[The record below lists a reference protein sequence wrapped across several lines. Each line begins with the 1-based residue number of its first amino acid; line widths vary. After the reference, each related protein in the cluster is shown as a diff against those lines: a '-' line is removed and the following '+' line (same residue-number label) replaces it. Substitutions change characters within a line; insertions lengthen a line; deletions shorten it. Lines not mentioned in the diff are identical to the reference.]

1 MPGMALPAPP
11 LNKPHDHHA
20 VDAVYEQASTIFRI
34 AWSAIHDRVE
44 RGEAR
49 LPREIIWLGGAPGAG
64 KGTNTPFILRER
76 GISVPPIVT
85 SDLLTSPEMK
95 RLKDAGNLVG
105 DADVVRLL
113 FERLLDPL
121 HATGVIVDGFPR
133 TRVQVEC
140 VKLLYQRMLDLR
152 AQHRHGPLGACFPKP
167 IFQIV
172 VLYVEEKESVERQL
186 KRGRSIIAANQRVR
200 ETGEGQLQEE
210 RATDMA
216 EDACRKRYRVFME
229 QTYAVLQSLKQHFHF
244 HVINAQGDLASV
256 ERAIISEFQYQS
268 SLELDDETF
277 DAIHHIPLASEIV
290 VAAGQHLVERLEGYQ
305 RDQDELFHRV
315 VSVIDRDFV
324 PVILLH
330 AMTGLAKITSDNELF
345 ADPRTMAML
354 VDVLNERGYRTT
366 ATVESRE
373 VPSRIDP
380 VTHYIICTKKPRYRF
395 ELRFQGSQIRRGI

>member
-1 MPGMALPAPP
+1 MSQPVLP
-11 LNKPHDHHA
+11 LVKPHDLHA
-20 VDAVYEQASTIFRI
+20 VDAVHEQAATIFRT
-34 AWSAIHDRVE
+34 AWAQIQERVE
-44 RGEAR
+44 RGVAR

-76 GISVPPIVT
+76 GITAPPIVT
-85 SDLLTSPEMK
+85 SELLDTPEMR

-105 DADVVRLL
+105 DTDVVRLL
-113 FERLLDPL
+113 FERLIAPE
-121 HATGVIVDGFPR
+121 HTIGVLVDGFPR

-140 VKLLYQRMLDLR
+140 VKLLWQRMLDLR
-152 AQHRHGPLGACFPKP
+152 TQHRHDALAPAFPRP

-172 VLYVEEKESVERQL
+172 ILYVEEPESVERQL
-186 KRGRSIIAANQRVR
+186 KRGRAIIAANHRVR

-268 SLELDDETF
+268 SLELDEETF

-290 VAAGQHLVERLEGYQ
+290 IAARQHLVERLEGYQ
-305 RDQDELFHRV
+305 RDHDALFHRV
-315 VSVIDRDFV
+315 VSVIERDFV
-324 PVILLH
+324 PVIVLH
-330 AMTGLAKITSDNELF
+330 AITGLAKITSDNELF
-345 ADPRTMAML
+345 ADPQALAML

-366 ATVESRE
+366 ATVEQRE
-373 VPSRIDP
+373 VPTRIDP
-380 VTHYIICTKKPRYRF
+380 ATHVIICAKKPRYRF

>member
-1 MPGMALPAPP
+1 M
-11 LNKPHDHHA
+11 H
-20 VDAVYEQASTIFRI
+20 EQAGTVFRT
-34 AWSAIHDRVE
+34 AWAAIHARVE
-44 RGEAR
+44 SGEAR

-76 GISVPPIVT
+76 GITEAPIVT
-85 SDLLTSPEMK
+85 SDLLSSPEMQ

-113 FERLLDPL
+113 FERLLDPV
-121 HATGVIVDGFPR
+121 HATGVLVDGFPR

-152 AQHRHGPLGACFPKP
+152 VQNRRSPLAACFPKP

-172 VLYVEEKESVERQL
+172 ILYVEEKESVERQL
-186 KRGRSIIAANQRVR
+186 RRGRAIIAANQRVR
-200 ETGEGQLQEE
+200 ETGLGQLQEE

-216 EDACRKRYRVFME
+216 DDACRKRYRVFME

-268 SLELDDETF
+268 SLELDNETF
-277 DAIHHIPLASEIV
+277 DAIHHLPLASEIV
-290 VAAGQHLVERLEGYQ
+290 LAARVHLVERLEGYQ
-305 RDQDELFHRV
+305 RDQAELFHRV
-315 VSVIDRDFV
+315 IAVIERDIV

-330 AMTGLAKITSDNELF
+330 AITGLAKITSENELF
-345 ADPRTMAML
+345 ADHLALAML

-366 ATVESRE
+366 ATVEERE
-373 VPSRIDP
+373 VASRVDP
-380 VTHYIICTKKPRYRF
+380 VTHYIICTKKPRYRI
-395 ELRFQGSQIRRGI
+395 ELRFQGSQIRRGN